1 MLTRILVMGGYENEG
16 MDQQKARGVH
26 QRYHL
31 SIYEIRDNSHYV
43 QIIRSVYE
51 HYMHLTN

>member
-1 MLTRILVMGGYENEG
+1 MGGYENEG